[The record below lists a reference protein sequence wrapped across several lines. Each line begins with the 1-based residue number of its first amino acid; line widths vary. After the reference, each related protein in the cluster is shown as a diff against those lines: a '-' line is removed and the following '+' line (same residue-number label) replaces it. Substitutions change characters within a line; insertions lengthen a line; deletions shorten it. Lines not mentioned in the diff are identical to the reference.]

1 MKWRSGINI
10 WKGETTL
17 SSGFSNMYRSNSV
30 RVKLLLE
37 KIKPWFSTLNV
48 NAYLY
53 CIACFLICWHCSLC
67 CTYLYSLTFSWLVV
81 WTRKRWRRW
90 NDGYGDVMRRID
102 QEVAQVHS
110 SCNAQ
115 SLLSVFCRTYASFL
129 LEKEKNKR
137 ENTFYIK
144 LIFYRKGIL
153 DTW

>member
-1 MKWRSGINI
+1 M
-10 WKGETTL
+10 
-17 SSGFSNMYRSNSV
+17 
-30 RVKLLLE
+30 
-37 KIKPWFSTLNV
+37 
-48 NAYLY
+48 
-53 CIACFLICWHCSLC
+53 
-67 CTYLYSLTFSWLVV
+67 
-81 WTRKRWRRW
+81 
-90 NDGYGDVMRRID
+90 MRRID

-153 DTW
+153 EIHCNSRMGGTGLGFLLS